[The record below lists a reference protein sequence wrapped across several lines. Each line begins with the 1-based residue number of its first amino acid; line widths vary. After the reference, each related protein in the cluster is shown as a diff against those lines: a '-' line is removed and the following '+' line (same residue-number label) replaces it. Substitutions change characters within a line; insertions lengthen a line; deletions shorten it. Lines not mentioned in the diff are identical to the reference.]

1 MLNSPLV
8 SIIIPTFNRANL
20 IGETLDSVI
29 GQTYTNW
36 ECIVIDDGS
45 TDGTDKLLNIYL
57 QKDTRIQYLQ
67 RPSERP
73 KGANSCRNYGFEFS
87 RGEYVNWFDSDDI
100 MHPEKLEIQI
110 NQLENSRLN
119 YSVCQSL
126 VFENIIDN
134 IIGLRSP
141 KICSDNNF
149 RDYLGRE
156 VVWLTD
162 SPIWKRHF
170 LSQFEYLF
178 DEKLQ
183 AAQEYE
189 FYCRVLYESP
199 RYEITEKPLVYI
211 KKHTDSISYNSIK
224 KKRMFHYFLARYK
237 ILNNDKIILDNEST
251 KVLKCFLITNF
262 KGLVVERALNFGLV
276 AFKLFVSKEKN
287 FSIRTKVKLFLSIFS
302 FYLFRK
308 GEVLLKTESF

>member
-110 NQLENSRLN
+110 NQLQNNLDG
-119 YSVCQSL
+119 YSL
-126 VFENIIDN
+126 ID
-134 IIGLRSP
+134 
-141 KICSDNNF
+141 
-149 RDYLGRE
+149 
-156 VVWLTD
+156 
-162 SPIWKRHF
+162 
-170 LSQFEYLF
+170 
-178 DEKLQ
+178 
-183 AAQEYE
+183 
-189 FYCRVLYESP
+189 
-199 RYEITEKPLVYI
+199 
-211 KKHTDSISYNSIK
+211 
-224 KKRMFHYFLARYK
+224 
-237 ILNNDKIILDNEST
+237 
-251 KVLKCFLITNF
+251 
-262 KGLVVERALNFGLV
+262 
-276 AFKLFVSKEKN
+276 
-287 FSIRTKVKLFLSIFS
+287 
-302 FYLFRK
+302 
-308 GEVLLKTESF
+308 